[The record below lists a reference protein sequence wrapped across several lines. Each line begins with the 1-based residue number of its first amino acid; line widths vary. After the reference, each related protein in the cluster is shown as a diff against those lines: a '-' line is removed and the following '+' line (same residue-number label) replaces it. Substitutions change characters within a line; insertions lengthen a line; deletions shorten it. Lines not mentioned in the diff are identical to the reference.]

1 MTEIINAIMPFI
13 PQSAIPVVIVVLGGL
28 YIYRKIDSQRKE
40 TKAVRDEDSR
50 EIREKLQAHDFE
62 IANLKGSSGHHSEV
76 LDDLREQINI
86 LNVNLVKNTVTIEN
100 LGKVVEKLGIE
111 LSEKK

>member
-1 MTEIINAIMPFI
+1 MVEILNTLLPHISPTALPLV
-13 PQSAIPVVIVVLGGL
+13 VVILGGI
-28 YIYRKIDSQRKE
+28 YIYKKIDTQRKE